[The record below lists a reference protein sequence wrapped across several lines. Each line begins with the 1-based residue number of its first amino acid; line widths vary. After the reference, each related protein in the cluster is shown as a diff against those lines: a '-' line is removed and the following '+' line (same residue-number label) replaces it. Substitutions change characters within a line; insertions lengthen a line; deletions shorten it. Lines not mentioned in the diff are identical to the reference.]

1 MLKAGTGG
9 WNRRPGQK
17 KRKIYVLFKQRAE
30 EKSPIRLGSPTVKET
45 AVHTEKEWSGKMGW
59 KE

>member
-1 MLKAGTGG
+1 MDGTT
-9 WNRRPGQK
+9 GQVR
-17 KRKIYVLFKQRAE
+17 KRERFMSCSNKRAE